1 MKKFFAAAALLLGAT
16 GAAVACPQIMQ
27 GRESY
32 QLSDADLRN
41 GVVLNVVAGGQ
52 YDSARCR
59 IPSLN
64 GASVGYVAGQ
74 PDFSLFMP
82 NMNGRR
88 VRFSTR
94 GGCDVTLLLNTG
106 GANWYSDDDDGGNF
120 QANIGLTRPSQGR
133 YDVWVGTWDTQLCN
147 SQLVVRYY

>member
-1 MKKFFAAAALLLGAT
+1 MKTLLLSAITALGFG

-27 GRESY
+27 GREQYS
-32 QLSDADLRN
+32 LSDSQLRN

-52 YDSARCR
+52 YDSARCN

-74 PDFSLFMP
+74 PDFSLYMP
-82 NMNGRR
+82 NLAGRR
-88 VRFSTR
+88 VQFFTQ

-106 GANWYSDDDDGGNF
+106 GVNWYSDDDDGGNF
-120 QANIGLTRPSQGR
+120 QANIGLTRPSNGR
-133 YDVWVGTWDTQLCN
+133 YDIWVGTWNTQLCN